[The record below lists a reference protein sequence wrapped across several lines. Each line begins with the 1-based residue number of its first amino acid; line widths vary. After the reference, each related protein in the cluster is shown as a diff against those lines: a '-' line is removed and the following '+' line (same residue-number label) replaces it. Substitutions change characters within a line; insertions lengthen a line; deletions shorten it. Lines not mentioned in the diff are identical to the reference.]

1 MGPKRLLL
9 TLLGNIMCPT
19 VAINLTKKLL
29 GPKKLPKLK
38 IFAKK
43 IYYINYC

>member
-9 TLLGNIMCPT
+9 TLLGNITCQT
-19 VAINLTKKLL
+19 VAINFTTKMLE
-29 GPKKLPKLK
+29 PKKLPKFK

-43 IYYINYC
+43 FYYIN